1 MNSDHKLLLEILTVL
16 GECNELDILRHLNL
30 LKTHFTVPIWS
41 QEYLKSLLFDLEVQG
56 FISQ

>member
-16 GECNELDILRHLNL
+16 GDCNELDILRHLNL
-30 LKTHFTVPIWS
+30 LKTHFTVTIWS